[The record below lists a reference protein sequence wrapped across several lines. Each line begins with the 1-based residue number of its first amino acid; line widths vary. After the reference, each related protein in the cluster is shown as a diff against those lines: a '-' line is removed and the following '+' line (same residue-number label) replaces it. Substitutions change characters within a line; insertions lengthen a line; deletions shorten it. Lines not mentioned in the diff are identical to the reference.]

1 MDRYSVSRT
10 KRSLFYLMMAFLI
23 VGFIIAECILP
34 SERSQ
39 SVSDNNITYEGS
51 FTWEKS
57 DGEREAIEVPGRYD
71 VKPGDTMVITTVLPD
86 DFNASVMA
94 IRASLQTV
102 RFYVDGSLRAEYDTK
117 DTRPFG
123 KDSASR
129 YVFCNMSED
138 DAGKELRI
146 ELTSHASNYSG
157 VVNTVYCGEKS
168 DIWTNIFHNSSRET
182 IIAFFIFFAAVVSV
196 MFSIA
201 LSIVYKTHF
210 DMEYV
215 GWCMLLGAIW
225 MLGESKLRQ
234 MLVPNAS
241 VLAAMCFVVI
251 LISPIAV
258 SIYIDSIQGGRY
270 TRVYTCIEALAAVNF
285 IVCTALQLFGVCDYI
300 ETLPAGQGMLAVCC
314 AVVITTFII
323 DIIKHR
329 TLGYRPEMVA
339 MIIALVLVLIEA
351 ASVYFV
357 VTMSG
362 FFIGTGLIVILFVN
376 IIVTIKRISEI
387 EYKRQK
393 EESDRLR
400 NQTERVS
407 LQMMKTLAATIEA
420 KDDYMRGHSYRVA
433 EYSALIAKQL
443 GWSEHE
449 VENLRN
455 AAYLHDIGKIG
466 VPDTILNKPTRLTD
480 EEFAAIK
487 SHTVMGADI
496 LKDITL
502 LDHLVDIARNHHE
515 RYDGKGYPDGLVGEE
530 IPLSARI
537 VCVADS
543 YDAMK
548 SRRIYR
554 NALPMKKSEGSF
566 WITAAR
572 SLTRRYRVCLLICL
586 TMAWL

>member
-339 MIIALVLVLIEA
+339 MIVALVLVLIEA

-362 FFIGTGLIVILFVN
+362 FFIGIGLIVILFVN

-443 GWSEHE
+443 GWSENE